1 MLQVDSID
9 VYYGDVQVIKGITL
23 DVQDKELVAV
33 IGANGA
39 GKTTLIR
46 TISGLLKPRKGKILF
61 DGQCLSDLQGHK
73 VVAQGVVQV
82 PEGRLLFPEMTVL
95 ENLQMGAFQEKDKNK
110 YSEHLEMVYQM
121 FPRLKEREKQ
131 LAGTLSGG
139 EQQMVAIGRALMSS
153 PKMIMFDEPSLG
165 LSPKLVQ
172 STFEMVVRINK
183 ELGITVLLVEQ
194 NVQHSC
200 QISDRAFVI
209 ENGEVVLYGRG
220 TDMLQNEHVRRAYL
234 GL

>member
-1 MLQVDSID
+1 MLQVEGID
-9 VYYGDVQVIKGITL
+9 VYYGDVQVLKGITL

-39 GKTTLIR
+39 GKTTLIK
-46 TISGLLKPRKGKILF
+46 TISGLLKPRKGSITF
-61 DGQCLSDLQGHK
+61 DGKTISDMPGHR
-73 VVAQGVVQV
+73 VVSEGVVQV
-82 PEGRLLFPEMTVL
+82 PEGRLLFPEMSVL
-95 ENLQMGAFQEKDKNK
+95 ENLQMGAFRVRDKQA
-110 YSEHLEMVYQM
+110 YSEHLQMVYDM

-139 EQQMVAIGRALMSS
+139 EQQMVAVGRALMSS
-153 PKMIMFDEPSLG
+153 PKLIMFDEPSLG
-165 LSPKLVQ
+165 LSPKLVSSIFQ
-172 STFEMVVRINK
+172 MVVRVNK

-200 QISDRAFVI
+200 QISDRAFVV
-209 ENGEVVLYGRG
+209 ENGEVVLYGCG

>member
-1 MLQVDSID
+1 MLQVKGID
-9 VYYGDVQVIKGITL
+9 VYYGDVQVLKGISL

-39 GKTTLIR
+39 GKTTLMK
-46 TISGLLKPRKGKILF
+46 TISGLLKPRKGSITF
-61 DGQCLSDLQGHK
+61 DGKVISDMPGHK
-73 VVAQGVVQV
+73 VVNEGVVQV
-82 PEGRLLFPEMTVL
+82 PEGRLLFPEMSVL
-95 ENLQMGAFQEKDKNK
+95 ENLQMGAFQVRDKKMYDEK
-110 YSEHLEMVYQM
+110 LEMVYGM

-139 EQQMVAIGRALMSS
+139 EQQMVAVGRALMSS

-165 LSPKLVQ
+165 LSPKLV
-172 STFEMVVRINK
+172 SSIFEMVVRINK
-183 ELGITVLLVEQ
+183 ELGITALLVEQ

-200 QISDRAFVI
+200 QISDRAFVV
-209 ENGEVVLYGRG
+209 ENGEVVLSGRG
-220 TDMLQNEHVRRAYL
+220 VDMLQNDHVRRAYL